1 MRKMKDKKLLLLL
14 TFILSLVGTLFTA
27 SSAAQLGI
35 QLYSDPLNFFK
46 HAVVYFIIG
55 WLFFFI
61 IIKLPSS
68 FIKKY
73 IDFLFYLSI
82 TLLIITLLP
91 FFSHKINGA
100 RRWINFG
107 PLSFQT
113 SEFVKL
119 TLGLK
124 IANSASFFLALKNNI
139 SGFIVNISLFLVPIS
154 ILIAMQPDYGTM
166 TLIVVTVFLFLLFMG
181 INFRF
186 WLSITSIVFVILL
199 IGALLA
205 PYRLQRIT
213 SNFNPWA
220 HMQTSGYQI
229 VQALYGIGDGG
240 FFGQGLGSGKQ
251 KLGYLPE
258 AHTDFVYSV
267 FSEEVG
273 MVGGA
278 AFLFTF
284 LNLVLLLYKMAKKV
298 TDPFDKSFIFW
309 TATILG
315 LQCFLNVFMV
325 LNIIP
330 VIGVPLPFLSYGGT
344 SEVVNLIMIALCY
357 KFYSDLP
364 RGLQ

>member
-1 MRKMKDKKLLLLL
+1 VKMKTKKLLLLL
-14 TFILSLVGTLFTA
+14 TFVLSLIGTLFTA
-27 SSAAQLGI
+27 SSTAQLGI
-35 QLYSDPLNFFK
+35 QLYSDPLSFFK
-46 HAVVYFIIG
+46 HAILYFTIG
-55 WLFFFI
+55 WLIFFSI
-61 IIKLPSS
+61 IRLPSS
-68 FIKKY
+68 FIKRY
-73 IDFLFYLSI
+73 IDFLFYLSLI
-82 TLLIITLLP
+82 LLVFTLLP

-100 RRWINFG
+100 RRWINLGFI
-107 PLSFQT
+107 SFQT
-113 SEFVKL
+113 SEFVKF

-124 IANSASFFLALKNNI
+124 IAKSASFFLALKNNI
-139 SGFIVNISLFLVPIS
+139 SGFVINISLYLIPIS

-186 WLSITSIVFVILL
+186 WLSITSFGLIILL
-199 IGALLA
+199 VGALLA
-205 PYRLQRIT
+205 PYRFQRIA
-213 SNFNPWA
+213 SNLDPWA
-220 HMQTSGYQI
+220 HMQTSGYQV

-273 MVGGA
+273 MVGSA
-278 AFLFTF
+278 AFLFAF
-284 LNLVLLLYKMAKKV
+284 LNLVILLYKMAKKV

-330 VIGVPLPFLSYGGT
+330 VVGVPLPFLSYGGT
-344 SEVVNLIMIALCY
+344 SEIVNLVMIALCY
-357 KFYSDLP
+357 RFYSDLP
-364 RGLQ
+364 KGLQ